1 MKSKK
6 DEITKI
12 CLSHLF
18 ICKGVTFILEA
29 TPGFEPGIKV
39 LQTHALPLGYVAWSE
54 RRGSNPRPM
63 PWQGIALS
71 TELLSH
77 YFNSIILLYY
87 IVNNLRV
94 AKVCYLVKDFLTYL
108 LTIRLY
114 QRFQNNLI
122 FELL

>member
-1 MKSKK
+1 MKKMKRYNNIIFLKYYFNIYKYNKK
-6 DEITKI
+6 TSNRIDALKI
-12 CLSHLF
+12 KLF
-18 ICKGVTFILEA
+18 LEA

-77 YFNSIILLYY
+77 YFNSIILLYC
-87 IVNNLRV
+87 IVNNL
-94 AKVCYLVKDFLTYL
+94 KV
-108 LTIRLY
+108 
-114 QRFQNNLI
+114 
-122 FELL
+122 E

>member
-1 MKSKK
+1 MFN
-6 DEITKI
+6 
-12 CLSHLF
+12 F
-18 ICKGVTFILEA
+18 ILLEA

-39 LQTHALPLGYVAWSE
+39 LQTRALPLGYVAWSE

-94 AKVCYLVKDFLTYL
+94 AKVCYLAKDFFNLSSNNKIIPTISEQFNFCAITSSGL
-108 LTIRLY
+108 L
-114 QRFQNNLI
+114 
-122 FELL
+122 

>member
-18 ICKGVTFILEA
+18 ICKDVTFILEA

-77 YFNSIILLYY
+77 YFNSIILLYC
-87 IVNNLRV
+87 IVNNL
-94 AKVCYLVKDFLTYL
+94 KV
-108 LTIRLY
+108 
-114 QRFQNNLI
+114 
-122 FELL
+122 E

>member
-1 MKSKK
+1 MLHFKCKSIKYNKK
-6 DEITKI
+6 ASNRIDALKI
-12 CLSHLF
+12 KLL
-18 ICKGVTFILEA
+18 LEA

-39 LQTHALPLGYVAWSE
+39 LQTRALPLGYVAWSE

-94 AKVCYLVKDFLTYL
+94 VKVCYLVKDFFNLSSNNKIIP
-108 LTIRLY
+108 TISE
-114 QRFQNNLI
+114 QFN
-122 FELL
+122 F

>member
-1 MKSKK
+1 MLIYNINISY
-6 DEITKI
+6 I
-12 CLSHLF
+12 F
-18 ICKGVTFILEA
+18 LEA

-39 LQTHALPLGYVAWSE
+39 LQTRALPLGYVAWSE

-108 LTIRLY
+108 LIIRLY
-114 QRFQNNLI
+114 QQFQNNLI

>member
-1 MKSKK
+1 MKLKVKK
-6 DEITKI
+6 DEINI
-12 CLSHLF
+12 FCYLIFFYVNILHIF
-18 ICKGVTFILEA
+18 LEA

-39 LQTHALPLGYVAWSE
+39 LQTRALPLGYVAWSE

-94 AKVCYLVKDFLTYL
+94 AKVCYLVKDFFNLSSNNKIIP
-108 LTIRLY
+108 TISE
-114 QRFQNNLI
+114 QFN
-122 FELL
+122 F